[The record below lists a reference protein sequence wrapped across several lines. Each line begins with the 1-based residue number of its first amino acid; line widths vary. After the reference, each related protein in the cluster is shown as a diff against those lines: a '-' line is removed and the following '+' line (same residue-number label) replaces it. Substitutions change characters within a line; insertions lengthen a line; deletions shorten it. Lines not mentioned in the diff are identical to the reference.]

1 MLGELTQEEIIT
13 VLSDN
18 MNGRI
23 GYTDGNRVY
32 IMPVNYAFNGDHLIL
47 HSREGGKIDK
57 LREHPHVCFEVDEI
71 RDQANWKTVLTWG
84 DYEEVT
90 DEKEKYYAMKF
101 LVTRLKHLKVSE
113 TVGLEPAS
121 DHELKPVIYRIRI
134 KESSGRFEKN

>member
-1 MLGELTQEEIIT
+1 MLGELTQEEIHE
-13 VLSDN
+13 VLAGN

-23 GYTDGNRVY
+23 GYTDGDKVY

-47 HSREGGKIDK
+47 HSREGGKVEK

-71 RDQANWKTVLTWG
+71 HDQTNWRTVLAWG

-101 LVTRLKHLKVSE
+101 LVSRLLHLKVSE
-113 TVGLEPAS
+113 TTALEAGEQEP
-121 DHELKPVIYRIRI
+121 KPVIYRIRI
-134 KESSGRFEKN
+134 KESTGRFEKS